1 MNEGSC
7 LGGDEG
13 NGVHNEGTKKTKTN
27 EGTKSSRR
35 VHRIGQHL
43 RTFILDSRKVPTFRV
58 VSRLHA
64 STAMLTDPFD
74 TNRITSTIIGC
85 AIRVHRA
92 TGPGLL
98 ESAYAPCLV
107 YELRQ
112 VGFPI
117 SLQHPIPLV
126 YRGIELE
133 TSYRA
138 DMLVEDL
145 VLVELKSV
153 ESLASIHTAQ
163 MLTYLKLLK
172 KPRAHHQFQCSG
184 PQRWHQTSCESGIGE
199 EPAARLARRCRV
211 LD

>member
-1 MNEGSC
+1 M
-7 LGGDEG
+7 
-13 NGVHNEGTKKTKTN
+13 
-27 EGTKSSRR
+27 
-35 VHRIGQHL
+35 
-43 RTFILDSRKVPTFRV
+43 

-172 KPRAHHQFQCSG
+172 KPVGLIINFNVPVLKDGIKRVVNPELVKNPLLDSPEGAGSSTDVSCSA
-184 PQRWHQTSCESGIGE
+184 TDS
-199 EPAARLARRCRV
+199 
-211 LD
+211 